1 MRVMIK
7 LMINLAS
14 LGAFL
19 RSRVL
24 FALTLA
30 TACCSAAQLQA
41 QVAGF
46 DTNWTSSISVPNSSN
61 QISFS
66 SLPVT
71 NVTQATASFVSS
83 STPTNVTGFVF
94 NTNLGLTG
102 SATNVTNNL
111 ILNFTPGTFTNNV
124 TNVLQITIT
133 NAPSSTGAVTNLSVV
148 VTPPVPGPPYLEV
161 RFYNSSTNPPS
172 EVYILPVSSS
182 AGFGNGFWWSN
193 STATNN
199 WTNWMFTTTNMTVS
213 LADLGVA
220 GTNSQGRPYYA
231 FYTTNFPNAA
241 WYLSYGG
248 GALPPKTNNAGQWDG
263 TTVSGVGQNG
273 GRPAASSTNAIW
285 FGSEWTPFEL
295 TLSGNAADKCDTTY
309 INEFSIPMVVRALT
323 NSPANAQLGIFPSNS
338 LAFYQVGG

>member
-1 MRVMIK
+1 MRVMVT

-111 ILNFTPGTFTNNV
+111 IFNFTPGTFTNNV

-172 EVYILPVSSS
+172 EVYILPLAPPPAS
-182 AGFGNGFWWSN
+182 A
-193 STATNN
+193 TA
-199 WTNWMFTTTNMTVS
+199 F
-213 LADLGVA
+213 
-220 GTNSQGRPYYA
+220 
-231 FYTTNFPNAA
+231 
-241 WYLSYGG
+241 
-248 GALPPKTNNAGQWDG
+248 
-263 TTVSGVGQNG
+263 G
-273 GRPAASSTNAIW
+273 GRIP
-285 FGSEWTPFEL
+285 PRP
-295 TLSGNAADKCDTTY
+295 TTG
-309 INEFSIPMVVRALT
+309 PT
-323 NSPANAQLGIFPSNS
+323 GCSPRPT
-338 LAFYQVGG
+338 